1 MLWLW
6 IALGV
11 VAILLV
17 LVGIGY
23 NRLVRLRNEAA
34 TGWANIDVQLE
45 RRGDLIPNLVETVKG
60 YAAHERGVFDEVTRA
75 RTALQQ
81 ASTPAAAGEAN
92 DVLTAALGRLF
103 AVAEAYPEL
112 RASENFLRLQDE
124 LTDTEDKISAARRY
138 YNSTVMH
145 YNTGIQSLPVGARRP
160 ATRLPEKEFF
170 SAEGR
175 HGDAAGLVHARD
187 VTLQQQIRRNRLRS
201 GIVVVGFVLLLGIVA
216 GLIGAV
222 FDLSLGVVALLG
234 AGLYAIFS
242 IISSRR
248 IVARMTGAQE
258 LGADQLRPL
267 RRLVENV
274 SIAAGLPV
282 TPEVRIVDDPA
293 PNAFAAG
300 LRPQTSYLGVTTGL
314 LRVMPKRELEAVLG
328 HEISH
333 VRNRD
338 TYLMTMATIF
348 AGVIA
353 LIADIGFRMLLYGGG
368 RSRKGRCDRDRPRR
382 RRAPA
387 RARTAA
393 LLLKLS
399 LSRRREFL
407 ADAGSAEILNDP
419 EAMAL
424 ALRRLELDTTTGA
437 YATRPSRISGSRA
450 PRAAS
455 SPIGAACWR
464 FEPLR
469 HASAA
474 RGAIAALEE
483 SGGFRLP
490 ERLPDHQPFAGRVG
504 LQ

>member
-1 MLWLW
+1 
-6 IALGV
+6 
-11 VAILLV
+11 
-17 LVGIGY
+17 
-23 NRLVRLRNEAA
+23 
-34 TGWANIDVQLE
+34 
-45 RRGDLIPNLVETVKG
+45 
-60 YAAHERGVFDEVTRA
+60 
-75 RTALQQ
+75 
-81 ASTPAAAGEAN
+81 
-92 DVLTAALGRLF
+92 
-103 AVAEAYPEL
+103 
-112 RASENFLRLQDE
+112 
-124 LTDTEDKISAARRY
+124 
-138 YNSTVMH
+138 
-145 YNTGIQSLPVGARRP
+145 
-160 ATRLPEKEFF
+160 
-170 SAEGR
+170 
-175 HGDAAGLVHARD
+175 

-201 GIVVVGFVLLLGIVA
+201 SIVVVGFVVLLGVVA

-222 FDLSLGVVALLG
+222 LDLRLGVVALIG
-234 AGLYAIFS
+234 AGLYAIYA

-258 LGADQLRPL
+258 LAPEQLRPL

-300 LRPQTSYLGVTTGL
+300 IRPQTSYLGVTTGL

-368 RSRKGRCDRDRPRR
+368 RSRRGGGAIVIALAVVGLLL
-382 RRAPA
+382 APY
-387 RARTAA
+387 AA

-407 ADAGSAEILNDP
+407 ADAGSAELLNDP

-424 ALRRLELDTTTGA
+424 ALRRLQLDTTTVA
-437 YATRPSRISGSRA
+437 YADASVAHLWVESPTSRVESERRGVLA
-450 PRAAS
+450 LS
-455 SPIGAACWR
+455 SLFDTHP
-464 FEPLR
+464 PLEQR
-469 HASAA
+469 
-474 RGAIAALEE
+474 IAALEE

-490 ERLPDHQPFAGRVG
+490 ERLPSDEPFAVELG
-504 LQ
+504 LT

>member
-1 MLWLW
+1 
-6 IALGV
+6 
-11 VAILLV
+11 
-17 LVGIGY
+17 
-23 NRLVRLRNEAA
+23 
-34 TGWANIDVQLE
+34 
-45 RRGDLIPNLVETVKG
+45 
-60 YAAHERGVFDEVTRA
+60 
-75 RTALQQ
+75 
-81 ASTPAAAGEAN
+81 
-92 DVLTAALGRLF
+92 
-103 AVAEAYPEL
+103 
-112 RASENFLRLQDE
+112 
-124 LTDTEDKISAARRY
+124 
-138 YNSTVMH
+138 
-145 YNTGIQSLPVGARRP
+145 
-160 ATRLPEKEFF
+160 
-170 SAEGR
+170 
-175 HGDAAGLVHARD
+175 

-222 FDLSLGVVALLG
+222 FDLSLGVVALVG
-234 AGLYAIFS
+234 AALYAIFS

-258 LGADQLRPL
+258 LEPDQLRPL

-314 LRVMPKRELEAVLG
+314 LRVMPERELEAVLG

-368 RSRKGRCDRDRPRR
+368 RSRKGGGAIVIVLAVVGLLL
-382 RRAPA
+382 APY
-387 RARTAA
+387 AA

-407 ADAGSAEILNDP
+407 ADAGAAEILNDP

-424 ALRRLELDTTTGA
+424 ALRRLELDTTTVA
-437 YATRPSRISGSRA
+437 YADASVAHLWVESPTSRVESERRGVLA
-450 PRAAS
+450 LS
-455 SPIGAACWR
+455 SLFDTHP
-464 FEPLR
+464 PLVQR
-469 HASAA
+469 
-474 RGAIAALEE
+474 IAALEE

-490 ERLPDHQPFAGRVG
+490 EQLPPHEPFAVELG
-504 LQ
+504 LL